1 MAAAGGS
8 VPCVFETER
17 TVVRSWRP
25 DEAERAYDIYRRW
38 DVARWLGATPRALE
52 SVDEAATML
61 ERWAQ
66 HTAELELGG
75 LWAVERKADGVV
87 AGTVL
92 LLPLPGDGGEFEI
105 GWHLH
110 PDSWGQGLAS
120 EAALGLARWAFAQGL
135 QEVFAVVRPDNE
147 ASLAVCRRIGLRPLG
162 RTKRYYDTEL
172 ELFRG
177 RADELAGPRV
187 DAPAV

>member
-1 MAAAGGS
+1 M
-8 VPCVFETER
+8 FETKR
-17 TVVRSWRP
+17 TVVRPWRA

-52 SVDEAATML
+52 SRAEAATML

-66 HTAELELGG
+66 HAEELELGG
-75 LWAVERKADGVV
+75 LWAVERKADRVV

-92 LLPLPGDGGEFEI
+92 LLPLPGDGGEHEI

-120 EAALGLARWAFAQGL
+120 EAALGLAGWGFAHGL
-135 QEVFAVVRPDNE
+135 EEVLAVVRPDNE
-147 ASLAVCRRIGLRPLG
+147 ASLAVCRRIGLQPLG
-162 RTKRYYDTEL
+162 RTERYYDTEL

-177 RADELAGPRV
+177 RSGELAVPGV
-187 DAPAV
+187 EASAV